1 VILGI
6 QVIPIPIHPL
16 LSFLYPI
23 AMSHCSLAKGKRHV
37 RVAFRSTLF
46 CALEQVIH
54 RSLRALCIRFQVSRR
69 RKCLFGNRDV
79 LGVLLLS
86 YLKPKVLAQ
95 RSPCKSMGDR
105 FKRSTSLFCVP
116 YRISLIVLAVI
127 CFCPSRASAN
137 CEHVQAGK
145 SFWIRLLD
153 PVASYSSKPGTA
165 VRAVLIQ
172 SPDCDSNPVFRAGLE
187 VDGEVTSVRK
197 VGLGFLHETARLEI
211 RFTHLVTTAGETLPI
226 AADVVEIDNAR
237 ETTRNGVIHGINP
250 TNCPQGRITSG
261 LIHLPTFNPYGDLGL
276 IIYRTLTILPEPE
289 IYLPPGTD
297 LRLRLNLPLY
307 VGDQPAL
314 PRVSFQ
320 MDEYERGEVETVVQH
335 VPERTTTTKGKDAD
349 VVNILFVGSK
359 DEVDEAFDAAGWLP
373 ADRTSTR
380 SVAKQFQAFLTLSN
394 YSTMPMSKQLL
405 DGKPQDIT
413 WQKSFNSY
421 GKREHV
427 RLWSQPVTVHGQSA
441 WLSAYTRETSAALS
455 VKNQNFIHHID
466 RNLDDGVNM
475 LVRDLSLTGCVA
487 SVHQLPRPQLHE
499 TMVNSTGDEM
509 RTDGDL
515 TVVNLKHCNRPLMEY
530 SSGNPLI
537 PIRPRSRVVRFFRT
551 QVLLYKSDV
560 VRGNII
566 YSAYYLA
573 SRSIHSLR
581 HRHDN
586 GSEEDYDDL
595 PMSPVSP
602 ATLFPQITLGGD

>member
-1 VILGI
+1 M
-6 QVIPIPIHPL
+6 PA
-16 LSFLYPI
+16 SN
-23 AMSHCSLAKGKRHV
+23 K
-37 RVAFRSTLF
+37 
-46 CALEQVIH
+46 
-54 RSLRALCIRFQVSRR
+54 
-69 RKCLFGNRDV
+69 DV
-79 LGVLLLS
+79 LGVLLLLERKLNS
-86 YLKPKVLAQ
+86 LT
-95 RSPCKSMGDR
+95 RSA
-105 FKRSTSLFCVP
+105 
-116 YRISLIVLAVI
+116 SLIGRMVCRVVPVLLAAI
-127 CFCPSRASAN
+127 CLAPAPASAN
-137 CEHVQAGK
+137 CENVPAGR

-153 PVASYSSKPGTA
+153 PVASYSTKPGTS
-165 VRAVLIQ
+165 VRAILIQ
-172 SPDCDSNPVFRAGLE
+172 SPDCDSNPVFPAGLE
-187 VDGEVTSVRK
+187 VDGEVTSVRR

-307 VGDQPAL
+307 VGDQPEL

-320 MDEYERGEVETVVQH
+320 MDEYERGDVEMVVQN
-335 VPERTTTTKGKDAD
+335 VPDRTTTKKGKDAD
-349 VVNILFVGSK
+349 VVNILFVGSRE
-359 DEVDEAFDAAGWLP
+359 EVDEAFDAAGWLP
-373 ADRTSTR
+373 ADRTSSR
-380 SVAKQFQAFLTLSN
+380 SVARQLQAFLTLSN
-394 YSTMPMSKQLL
+394 YPTMPMSQQFLN
-405 DGKPQDIT
+405 GQPQDIT

-427 RLWSQPVTVHGQSA
+427 RLWSQPVDVQGQSA

-475 LVRDLSLTGCVA
+475 LVRDLSLTGCVD
-487 SVHQLPRPQLHE
+487 SVHQLPRPQLNE
-499 TMVNSTGDEM
+499 TMVNSTGDAM
-509 RTDGDL
+509 RTDGNL
-515 TVVNLKHCNRPLMEY
+515 TVVNLKHCNRPVMEY
-530 SSGNPLI
+530 SHSKPLI
-537 PIRPRSRVVRFFRT
+537 PIHPKSRIVRFFRT

-573 SRSIHSLR
+573 DRSIHSFR
-581 HRHDN
+581 HRHD
-586 GSEEDYDDL
+586 SESEDNFDEL

-602 ATLFPQITLGGD
+602 ATLFPPISLGGD